1 MSVAF
6 AEPIASQGHNG
17 PPAEVDPFE
26 AMKVHMD
33 DLLTEAHAWADG
45 TEVENDA
52 QVEAAGRLI
61 GDLEK
66 AAKDADVLRVEEKK
80 PHDDVVAA
88 IQAKW
93 NVYIADRKNKTP
105 GKVWKAVD
113 ALKAT
118 VKPYLD
124 AKEAKRKADLAAAQA
139 AALKAQEDAMAAA
152 QAARA
157 SDLSAQDD
165 AEELVAVAQQLAVDA
180 RRVETSRVQLG
191 GGDRAKGLRTTY
203 AAVIIDPKACL
214 LHYWATRRDE
224 MIVALQ
230 ALADA
235 DVKAKRHTIPG
246 VRVDKGT
253 TL

>member
-1 MSVAF
+1 MNA
-6 AEPIASQGHNG
+6 IAAIGHNQ
-17 PPAEVDPFE
+17 PPPEPSPFE
-26 AMKVHMD
+26 AIAIHID
-33 DLLTEAHAWADG
+33 DLLVEAHAWADG
-45 TEVENDA
+45 QVVETDDQEKEV
-52 QVEAAGRLI
+52 GRLI
-61 GDLEK
+61 DELQRAAKTADEQRVLENKPFDDGK
-66 AAKDADVLRVEEKK
+66 AAV
-80 PHDDVVAA
+80 
-88 IQAKW
+88 QAK
-93 NVYIADRKNKTP
+93 YAPLIADRKNKTP

-124 AKEAKRKADLAAAQA
+124 AKEEKRKADLAAAQA
-139 AALKAQEDAMAAA
+139 AALKAQEEAMAAA

-165 AEELVAVAQQLAVDA
+165 VEELVAVAQQLAVDA
-180 RRVETSRVQLG
+180 KRVETSRVQLG
-191 GGDRAKGLRTTY
+191 GGDRARGLRTTY

-214 LHYWATRRDE
+214 LHYWATRRDD

-246 VRVDKGT
+246 VRVDEGT

>member
-1 MSVAF
+1 MNAAVA
-6 AEPIASQGHNG
+6 EIGHNN
-17 PPAEVDPFE
+17 PPVEIDPYE
-26 AMKVHMD
+26 AMKVHLD
-33 DLLTEAHAWADG
+33 DLLLEAHNWADG
-45 TEVENDA
+45 TEVVNDE
-52 QVEAAGRLI
+52 QVEAAGKLI
-61 GDLEK
+61 SDLET
-66 AAKDADVLRVEEKK
+66 AARDAEAKRVAEKK
-80 PHDDVVAA
+80 PHDDVIAA

-139 AALKAQEDAMAAA
+139 AALKAEQEAIAAA

-157 SDLSAQDD
+157 SDLGAQEDV
-165 AEELVAVAQQLAVDA
+165 EELVAVAQQLAVDA
-180 RRVETSRVQLG
+180 KRAEASRVQLG

-203 AAVIIDPKACL
+203 TGVIENPRDCL
-214 LHYWATRRDE
+214 LHYWNGLGRDVLL
-224 MIVALQ
+224 VALQ
-230 ALADA
+230 ALVDA

-246 VRVDKGT
+246 VRVDEGT